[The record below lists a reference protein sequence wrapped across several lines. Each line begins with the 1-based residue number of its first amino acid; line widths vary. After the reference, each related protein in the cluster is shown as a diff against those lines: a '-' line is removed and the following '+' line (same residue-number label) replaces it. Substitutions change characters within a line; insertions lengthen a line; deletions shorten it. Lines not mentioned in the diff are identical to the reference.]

1 MTGSSAVPPDP
12 RIPMPEGA
20 ATPPNDYASL
30 QGQMNLTEATF
41 EAAKIDQQKLEEAIA
56 QIDSI
61 TSSNLDAKA
70 KWNSTLMTI
79 DALLKTAGMVTRI
92 VAVA

>member
-1 MTGSSAVPPDP
+1 MTGSSS
-12 RIPMPEGA
+12 
-20 ATPPNDYASL
+20 TPPNDYSAL

-41 EAAKIDQQKLEEAIA
+41 EAAKLDEQKLADAIA